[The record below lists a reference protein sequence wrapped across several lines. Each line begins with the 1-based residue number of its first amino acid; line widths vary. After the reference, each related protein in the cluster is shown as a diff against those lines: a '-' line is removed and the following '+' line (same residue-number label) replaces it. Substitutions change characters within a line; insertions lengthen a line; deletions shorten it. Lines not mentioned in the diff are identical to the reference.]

1 MRLHQVLISSHV
13 CFRSCPSPV
22 LRPCSGIRLLQ
33 MSGQSVMTFIMEG
46 YHYRNVNM
54 LLNIFLHCHFIAF
67 IHSYILDNYFS
78 NMNANSLFFQ

>member
-33 MSGQSVMTFIMEG
+33 MSGQSVMTFIM
-46 YHYRNVNM
+46 NIM
-54 LLNIFLHCHFIAF
+54 SIFLHCHFIAF